1 MKKWV
6 QEKLIC
12 PECLKEEV
20 PLELCIDAAE
30 EDDVLEGSLTCPA
43 CQRTYPIQNGVA
55 VVLPAASSAG
65 VFEASGYNSKN
76 MLSAYLWS
84 HFCDF
89 LNDPLATDAYQI
101 WSSFFKKSDGDA
113 LDIGCSVGRLSL
125 ELSKTHHRVIGI
137 DTSISFVGKARDL
150 VRKKNLDFDLIIE
163 GFITENRTCA
173 FDAGFDYE
181 NVDFLVADAL
191 ALPFPERSFNTVTSI
206 NLLEKVANPL
216 QHLKDINRVM
226 KEKESMFV
234 FSDPFSWDENFS
246 DPKTWLS
253 GGLNGNGRCRGV
265 ESISRYFTGKDHVFD
280 PPLTILNTCNVP
292 WKIRKTR
299 NLWEHINSEC
309 IVGER

>member
-1 MKKWV
+1 MKQWV
-6 QEKLIC
+6 RERLIC
-12 PECLKEEV
+12 PECLADEV
-20 PLELCIDAAE
+20 SLDLVVEKADG
-30 EDDVLEGSLTCPA
+30 DDVRQGHLSCPA
-43 CQRTYPIQNGVA
+43 CRRSYPIQNGVA
-55 VVLPAASSAG
+55 VVLPAAASAALS
-65 VFEASGYNSKN
+65 ETSGYNSKN

-89 LNDPLATDAYQI
+89 LNDPQATHAYQI
-101 WSSFFKKSDGDA
+101 WSSFFKNSDGDA

-137 DTSISFVGKARDL
+137 DTSISFVKKARDL
-150 VRKKNLDFDLIIE
+150 LWKKSLDFDLIIE

-173 FDAGFDYE
+173 FDAGFNYE

-191 ALPFPERSFNTVTSI
+191 ALPFPERSFNTVISI
-206 NLLEKVANPL
+206 NLLEKVTNSL
-216 QHLKDINRVM
+216 RHLKDINRVM

-253 GGLNGNGRCRGV
+253 GGLNGNGSCRGL
-265 ESISRYFTGKDHVFD
+265 ESIRRYFTGKDHVFD
-280 PPLTILNTCNVP
+280 PPLEVVETSNVP

-309 IVGER
+309 IVGAR